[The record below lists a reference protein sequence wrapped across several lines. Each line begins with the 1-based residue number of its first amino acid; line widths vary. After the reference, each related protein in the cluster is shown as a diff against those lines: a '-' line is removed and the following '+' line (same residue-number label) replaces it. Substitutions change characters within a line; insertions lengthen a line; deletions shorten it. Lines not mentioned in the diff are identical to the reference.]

1 MICSVKTSPSKKLCN
16 EARSLEYCRGFFLSW
31 QHCLQIKFCYKRHLV
46 TSDEL
51 IKQLK
56 ESGPENESRE
66 DFQKRVAATLQDGE
80 ALTSLGIQDDSNGVI
95 EETLSRIASGDF

>member
-1 MICSVKTSPSKKLCN
+1 M
-16 EARSLEYCRGFFLSW
+16 
-31 QHCLQIKFCYKRHLV
+31 

-66 DFQKRVAATLQDGE
+66 DFQKRVEATLQDGE

-95 EETLSRIASGDF
+95 EETLSRIASGDFYKTNVIPVFFEIERR